1 LPFIYMD
8 MDTGAYYKYVGA
20 SMMGGAGDVSEMPEL
35 QEAIVELN
43 AVSQELMDR
52 MNFNVSFTG
61 DGVVLGS
68 EMLLKD

>member
-1 LPFIYMD
+1 
-8 MDTGAYYKYVGA
+8 
-20 SMMGGAGDVSEMPEL
+20 MMGGAGDVSEMPEL

-52 MNFNVSFTG
+52 INFNVSFTG